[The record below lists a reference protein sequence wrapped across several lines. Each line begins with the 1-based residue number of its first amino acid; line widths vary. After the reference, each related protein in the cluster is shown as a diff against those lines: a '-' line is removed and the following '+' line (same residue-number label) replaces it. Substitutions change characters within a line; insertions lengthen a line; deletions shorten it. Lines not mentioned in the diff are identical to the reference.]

1 MPGATDRQL
10 IDRARAEGRIVIT
23 SDKGYGELAYRRRL
37 VPPGVVLLRVVLRS
51 PEYIQQRLEL
61 LLASPAV
68 LVGPPIVLTDAGTR
82 SLPLPKV
89 WSTSRSPSL
98 FAT

>member
-23 SDKGYGELAYRRRL
+23 FDKGYGELAYRRRL
-37 VPPGVVLLRVVLRS
+37 VPPGVVLLRVVPRS